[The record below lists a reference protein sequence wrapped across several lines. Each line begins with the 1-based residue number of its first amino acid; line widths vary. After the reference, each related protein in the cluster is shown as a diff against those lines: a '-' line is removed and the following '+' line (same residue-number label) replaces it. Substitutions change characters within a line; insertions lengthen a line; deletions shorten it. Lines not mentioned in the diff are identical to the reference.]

1 MGSKR
6 GSTGV
11 ETVREQ
17 LMNIT
22 TEYCVQTGAT
32 GFVSC
37 YLSLIVEESLGR
49 KGDPLS
55 SGSKVKREREWGK
68 KKKDKKRFCYFLFAQ
83 PKGSIS
89 HRLHSEHFWPHT
101 HLFQLLKN
109 PPEEVLSFFWLY
121 PNSQLYI
128 HTT

>member
-6 GSTGV
+6 GSTGA

-55 SGSKVKREREWGK
+55 SGSKVKREREWGE
-68 KKKDKKRFCYFLFAQ
+68 KKRTKKGFVIFFLLSLKD
-83 PKGSIS
+83 PLVTDCTPNIS
-89 HRLHSEHFWPHT
+89 GHT
-101 HLFQLLKN
+101 HTYFN
-109 PPEEVLSFFWLY
+109 Y
-121 PNSQLYI
+121 
-128 HTT
+128 